1 MSHGDENY
9 LNIHWIKA
17 GNIDDADKT
26 DNADK
31 AVDTNGGQP
40 AEQAIKRQR
49 AKSLSNL
56 VFQAK
61 K

>member
-17 GNIDDADKT
+17 GNIDDADK
-26 DNADK
+26 
-31 AVDTNGGQP
+31 AVDTKGGQP
-40 AEQAIKRQR
+40 AEAIKRQR

>member
-1 MSHGDENY
+1 M
-9 LNIHWIKA
+9 
-17 GNIDDADKT
+17 DDANKT
-26 DNADK
+26 DNADNADN
-31 AVDTNGGQP
+31 AVDTKGNQP
-40 AEQAIKRQR
+40 AEATKRQR

>member
-1 MSHGDENY
+1 M
-9 LNIHWIKA
+9 
-17 GNIDDADKT
+17 DDAANKT
-26 DNADK
+26 DNADNSDN
-31 AVDTNGGQP
+31 AVDTKGGQP
-40 AEQAIKRQR
+40 AEAMKRQR

>member
-17 GNIDDADKT
+17 GNIDEADKT

-31 AVDTNGGQP
+31 AVDTKGGQP
-40 AEQAIKRQR
+40 AEAIKRQR

>member
-26 DNADK
+26 DKADK
-31 AVDTNGGQP
+31 AVDTKGGQP
-40 AEQAIKRQR
+40 AEAIKRQR

>member
-1 MSHGDENY
+1 M
-9 LNIHWIKA
+9 
-17 GNIDDADKT
+17 DDANKT
-26 DNADK
+26 ADNADNADN
-31 AVDTNGGQP
+31 AVDTKGNQP
-40 AEQAIKRQR
+40 AEAMKRQR

>member
-1 MSHGDENY
+1 M
-9 LNIHWIKA
+9 
-17 GNIDDADKT
+17 DDANKT
-26 DNADK
+26 DNADNADN
-31 AVDTNGGQP
+31 AVDTKGNQP
-40 AEQAIKRQR
+40 AEAMKRQR

>member
-1 MSHGDENY
+1 MSHGGENY

-31 AVDTNGGQP
+31 AVDTKGGQP
-40 AEQAIKRQR
+40 AEAIKRQR